1 MRAATV
7 SDMNR
12 DITAESE
19 GVEYETVPTQR
30 NTGLAEVLRDLPL
43 PARRSLQMTQKKH
56 QAKRWVS
63 QANSTGGYDAS
74 FDAHFRAVTVQL
86 NPHLQEDPTATM
98 VTDRTF

>member
-1 MRAATV
+1 MRAVTV

-19 GVEYETVPTQR
+19 RIEYETVPTQR
-30 NTGLAEVLRDLPL
+30 NAGLTEVLRDLPL

-74 FDAHFRAVTVQL
+74 FDTHFRAVTV
-86 NPHLQEDPTATM
+86 
-98 VTDRTF
+98 